1 MENYNLI
8 AHNYA
13 TERSRSRIG
22 VEEVRNLLDR
32 LPNGLSSNELPSNGL
47 PSNGLPKGASV
58 LDVGCGTGIPIS
70 ECILQH
76 PAQVKLFG
84 VDSSRE
90 MVKLFRANFPD
101 VPVQHASILDFDF
114 FGQKFDAVISWG
126 MMFHLSV
133 EEQRLAIGKIASAL
147 NPGGYIF
154 FSSGNEAETQ
164 HGTMYDVE
172 FSYFSLGA
180 EGYRS
185 VLQANGLTVLDE
197 HFDEGENYYY
207 LAQLTREM

>member
-13 TERSRSRIG
+13 NERSRSRIG
-22 VEEVRNLLDR
+22 LEEVRNLLDR
-32 LPNGLSSNELPSNGL
+32 LPNGLSSN
-47 PSNGLPKGASV
+47 GLPKGASV
-58 LDVGCGTGIPIS
+58 LDVGCGPGIPIS

-76 PAQVKLFG
+76 PAGVRLFG

-133 EEQRLAIGKIASAL
+133 EEQIRAIRSIASAL
-147 NPGGYIF
+147 KPRGYF
-154 FSSGNEAETQ
+154 LFSSGDEADTRL
-164 HGTMYDVE
+164 GTMYDVE

-207 LAQLTREM
+207 LAQLAREL

>member
-13 TERSRSRIG
+13 NERSHSRIG
-22 VEEVRNLLDR
+22 LEEVRNLLDR
-32 LPNGLSSNELPSNGL
+32 LSSGLSGSGL
-47 PSNGLPKGASV
+47 PDGLSEVASV
-58 LDVGCGTGIPIS
+58 LDVGCGPGIPIS
-70 ECILQH
+70 EYILQH
-76 PAQVKLFG
+76 PAGVRLFG

-90 MVKLFRANFPD
+90 MVKLFRANFSD

-133 EEQRLAIGKIASAL
+133 EEQIRAIRSIASAL
-147 NPGGYIF
+147 KPGGYF
-154 FSSGNEAETQ
+154 LFSSGNEAETQ
-164 HGTMYDVE
+164 HGMMYDVE

-180 EGYRS
+180 EGYRQ
-185 VLQANGLTVLDE
+185 VLQTNGLTVLDE

>member
-13 TERSRSRIG
+13 NERSRSRIG
-22 VEEVRNLLDR
+22 LEEVRNLLDR
-32 LPNGLSSNELPSNGL
+32 LTTNRLPNELPEGT
-47 PSNGLPKGASV
+47 SV
-58 LDVGCGTGIPIS
+58 LDVGCGPGIPIS

-76 PAQVKLFG
+76 PAEVGLFG
-84 VDSSRE
+84 VDSSQE

-133 EEQRLAIGKIASAL
+133 EEQIRAIRSIALAMK
-147 NPGGYIF
+147 PGGYF
-154 FSSGNEAETQ
+154 LFSSGNEAETQ
-164 HGTMYDVE
+164 HGIMYDVG

-207 LAQLTREM
+207 LAQLAREM

>member
-13 TERSRSRIG
+13 NERSRSRIG
-22 VEEVRNLLDR
+22 LEEVRNLLDR
-32 LPNGLSSNELPSNGL
+32 LTTNRLPNGLPE
-47 PSNGLPKGASV
+47 GASV
-58 LDVGCGTGIPIS
+58 LDVGCGPGIPIS

-76 PAQVKLFG
+76 SAEVRLFG
-84 VDSSRE
+84 VDSSQE

-114 FGQKFDAVISWG
+114 FGRKFDAVISWG

-133 EEQRLAIGKIASAL
+133 EEQIRAIRSIASVL
-147 NPGGYIF
+147 KPGGYF
-154 FSSGNEAETQ
+154 LFSSGNEAETQ
-164 HGTMYDVE
+164 HGMMYDVE

-180 EGYRS
+180 ESYRS

-207 LAQLTREM
+207 LAQLVREM